1 MIDKPGTLLD
11 AFVLTIDGRDV
22 DAQIRLVY
30 AEGGTEMLH
39 HYEGNLLRLTHPARR
54 CTDCTSILT
63 AGSAGGRCHT
73 CAEGL
78 HMGTET
84 AAAYARDQI
93 GTAANRAADLIQ
105 ERLDE
110 DGDSLAWSL
119 VNVMVSAT
127 DHLLQH
133 PEATLADIFVDNFGA
148 DPDDPGTV
156 MAEYGM
162 D

>member
-1 MIDKPGTLLD
+1 MTDKPGTLLE
-11 AFVLTIDGRDV
+11 AFALTIDGRDV
-22 DAQIRLVY
+22 DAQIRLVH
-30 AEGGTEMLH
+30 AEDGTEMLH
-39 HYEGNLLRLTHPARR
+39 HYEGDLLRLTHPARR
-54 CTDCTSILT
+54 CTDCASIIT
-63 AGSAGGRCHT
+63 AASAGGRCHA
-73 CAEGL
+73 CADGL
-78 HMGTET
+78 HMGTEK
-84 AAAYARDQI
+84 AATYTRDQI

-105 ERLDE
+105 EHLDQ

-127 DHLLQH
+127 DHLLAN
-133 PEATLADIFVDNFGA
+133 PDATLADIFVDNFGA

>member
-1 MIDKPGTLLD
+1 MTDKPGTLLD

-22 DAQIRLVY
+22 DAQIRLVH
-30 AEGGTEMLH
+30 AGDGTEMLH

-63 AGSAGGRCHT
+63 AGSAGGRCYT
-73 CAEGL
+73 CADGL
-78 HMGTET
+78 NMGTET
-84 AAAYARDQI
+84 ATTYTRDQI

-127 DHLLQH
+127 DHLLTN
-133 PEATLADIFVDNFGA
+133 PDAALADIFVDNFGA
-148 DPDDPGTV
+148 DPDDPYAV

>member
-1 MIDKPGTLLD
+1 MTAKPGTLLD
-11 AFVLTIDGRDV
+11 SFVLTIDGRDV
-22 DAQIRLVY
+22 DAQIRLVH
-30 AEGGTEMLH
+30 AEDGTEMLH

-54 CTDCTSILT
+54 CTDCTSILI
-63 AGSAGGRCHT
+63 AGSAGGRCYA
-73 CAEGL
+73 CADGL
-78 HMGTET
+78 HMESHTNAT
-84 AAAYARDQI
+84 YTRDQV

-133 PEATLADIFVDNFGA
+133 PEATLADIFIENFGA
-148 DPDDPGTV
+148 DAADPAAV